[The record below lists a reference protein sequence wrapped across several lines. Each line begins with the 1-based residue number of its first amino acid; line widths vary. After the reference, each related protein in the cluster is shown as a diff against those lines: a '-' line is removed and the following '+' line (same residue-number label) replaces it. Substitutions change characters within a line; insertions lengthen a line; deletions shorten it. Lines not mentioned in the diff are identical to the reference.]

1 MAQEIKVFEL
11 AEYQPLRLPQ
21 DALSY
26 DEGAA
31 IWSDY
36 SKQISVEFPS
46 PATEGQW
53 RLISQ
58 GWVGYLPVQ
67 EDLAVRLA
75 PKVTLENLF
84 GMLEVAYRL
93 NRFEFLDDLYQC
105 GSLDEF
111 FDSLAKV
118 LAGRILDRCRKGL
131 YCEYQIREERTT
143 FLKGRLDFKQAARS
157 PWEVRL
163 PCVFDEHT
171 ADLEENQLLFWT
183 MRCILRSGLCS
194 ESTRSLVRGAYRL
207 LNQIVT
213 PKPFRGE
220 DCAGRFYNRLN
231 DDYRS
236 MHALCRFFLESS
248 GAQHE
253 EGDRSVMP
261 FMIDMAALFELYV
274 AEWLSEFGPEAY
286 RYKPQA
292 RVHISKGE
300 GIYFDVD
307 LLISHRFTGE
317 PVLVIDTKYKTP
329 TQPSTDD
336 IQQVVAYAEAVGCQ
350 EAWLVYPQPVQKGVD
365 LHVGETRVR
374 SVPFDI
380 RGNLEEGG
388 MQFSTMLEGVL
399 EAKVGLVEASAA
411 LP

>member
-1 MAQEIKVFEL
+1 MPQELKVFEL
-11 AEYQPLRLPQ
+11 AEYQPLCLPQ

-26 DEGAA
+26 DEGTA
-31 IWSDY
+31 IWSSY
-36 SKQISVEFPS
+36 HPGKVFVEFPS
-46 PATEGQW
+46 PATGGQW
-53 RLISQ
+53 RLTSQ
-58 GWVGYLPVQ
+58 GWVGYLQVQ
-67 EDLAVRLA
+67 EYLAIRLV
-75 PKVTLENLF
+75 PKVTLTNLF

-93 NRFEFLDDLYQC
+93 NRFEFFDDLYQC

-131 YCEYQIREERTT
+131 YCEYQTSEERTT
-143 FLKGRLDFKQAARS
+143 LLKGRLDFKQAARR

-171 ADLEENQLLFWT
+171 ADLEENQLLFWA

-194 ESTRSLVRGAYRL
+194 EDTRSMVRGAYRL

-292 RVHISKGE
+292 RVHISEGE

-307 LLISHRFTGE
+307 LLVSDRLTGD

-329 TQPSTDD
+329 TQPSTSD
-336 IQQVVAYAEAVGCQ
+336 IQQVVAYAEAVGCR
-350 EAWLVYPQPVQKGVD
+350 EAWLVYPQPVHKGVD
-365 LHVGETRVR
+365 LKVGETRVR

-380 RGNLEEGG
+380 RGDLKEGG
-388 MQFSTMLEGVL
+388 GLFSTLLAQVL
-399 EAKVGLVEASAA
+399 EALTVLTETATE
-411 LP
+411 